1 MRSALLEVMGVTR
14 VQVMLEEGEAIVT
27 YDPRAVTIDALI
39 AAVNHAEGPLG
50 GIQYEATMKEPPRR

>member
-14 VQVMLEEGEAIVT
+14 VQVMLEKGEAIVT

-39 AAVNHAEGPLG
+39 TAVNKTEGPFG
-50 GIQYEATMKEPPRR
+50 GIQYKATMKEPPRP